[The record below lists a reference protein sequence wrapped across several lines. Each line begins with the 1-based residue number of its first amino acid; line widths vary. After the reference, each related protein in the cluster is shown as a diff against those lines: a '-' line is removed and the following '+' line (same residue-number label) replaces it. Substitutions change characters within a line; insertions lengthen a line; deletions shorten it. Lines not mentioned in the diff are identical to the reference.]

1 VALHLVL
8 AGLAFAWLRGR
19 GLWLLAGEAGL
30 VLSILLGVHLFR
42 ALFGPLELVRTGV
55 QFIAEKDFSS
65 RLREV
70 GQPEL
75 DSLVAVYNRM
85 VDSLREERVRA
96 QEQHHFLE
104 EVVRASPAGILT
116 FDFDGRLTTV
126 NPGAERL
133 LMRSAPDLLGLRL
146 DELPVPFVARVAGL
160 APGESAVLPLHG
172 SRRVRW
178 LKSRFL
184 DRGFPR
190 MLLVVEE
197 LSEELRRSERAAY
210 EKIIRTL
217 SHEIG
222 NSIAASASL
231 LESGLHYKEQIR
243 PEDRADFET
252 ALSVANTRLRHLNA
266 FVREYADVV
275 RLPPPHLTPCDLGRL
290 VEQVTLLFRRECEGR
305 TIELSVEV
313 QGGAAPVSLD
323 EHQIEQVLV
332 NVLRNAIEAVDHRGS
347 VAVRL
352 GKAAGRP
359 VLTVEDSG
367 PGIPAEVQAALFTPF
382 FSTKENGRGIG
393 LTLAQEILT
402 QHGFGFALESRV
414 GEPTRFTIRL

>member
-1 VALHLVL
+1 ML

-30 VLSILLGVHLFR
+30 VLSILLGAHFFR
-42 ALFGPLELVRTGV
+42 ALFRPLELVRTGV
-55 QFIAEKDFSS
+55 QFIAERDFSS
-65 RLREV
+65 RLLEV

-75 DSLVAVYNRM
+75 DALVAVYNRM
-85 VDSLREERVRA
+85 IDSLREERLRA

-133 LMRSAPDLLGLRL
+133 LTRPAADLLGLRL
-146 DELPVPFVARVAGL
+146 EELPVPFIARVAGL
-160 APGESAVLPLHG
+160 APGESAVLPFQG

-190 MLLVVEE
+190 TLLVVEE
-197 LSEELRRSERAAY
+197 LTEELRRSERAAY

-217 SHEIG
+217 SHEIN
-222 NSIAASASL
+222 NSIAAAASL
-231 LESGLHYKEQIR
+231 VESGLHYKDQVR

-266 FVREYADVV
+266 FVRGYADVV
-275 RLPPPHLTPCDLGRL
+275 RLPPPHLTVCDLGRL
-290 VEQVTLLFRRECEGR
+290 VRDVARLFRRECEERG
-305 TIELSVEV
+305 IELVLDV
-313 QGGAAPVSLD
+313 QGLPEPVPLD
-323 EHQIEQVLV
+323 EHQMEQVLV
-332 NVLRNAIEAVDHRGS
+332 NVVRNAVEAVPRGGT
-347 VAVRL
+347 VALRTRT
-352 GKAAGRP
+352 AAGRP
-359 VLTVEDSG
+359 VLVVEDSG
-367 PGIPAEVQAALFTPF
+367 PGIPAEVQASLFTPF
-382 FSTKENGRGIG
+382 FTTKENGRGIG

-402 QHGFGFALESRV
+402 QHGFGFALES
-414 GEPTRFTIRL
+414 GAGAPTRFTIRL

>member
-1 VALHLVL
+1 
-8 AGLAFAWLRGR
+8 
-19 GLWLLAGEAGL
+19 
-30 VLSILLGVHLFR
+30 
-42 ALFGPLELVRTGV
+42 
-55 QFIAEKDFSS
+55 
-65 RLREV
+65 
-70 GQPEL
+70 
-75 DSLVAVYNRM
+75 M

-96 QEQHHFLE
+96 REQHHFLE

-133 LMRSAPDLLGLRL
+133 LMRPAPDLLGLRL

-160 APGESAVLPLHG
+160 VPGESAVLPLQG

-190 MLLVVEE
+190 VLLVVEE

-210 EKIIRTL
+210 EKVIRTL

-231 LESGLHYKEQIR
+231 VESGLYYREQIR

-275 RLPPPHLTPCDLGRL
+275 RLPPPHLAPCDLGRL
-290 VEQVTLLFRRECEGR
+290 VEQVALLFRRECEGR
-305 TIELSVEV
+305 AIELSVEV
-313 QGGAAPVSLD
+313 PGAPEPVSVD

-332 NVLRNAIEAVDHRGS
+332 NVLRNAIEAVDRRGS

-352 GKAAGRP
+352 GEAAGRP

-367 PGIPAEVQAALFTPF
+367 SGIPPDAQASLFTPF
-382 FSTKENGRGIG
+382 FSTKENGRGLG

>member
-1 VALHLVL
+1 ML
-8 AGLAFAWLRGR
+8 AGLAFAWLRTR
-19 GLWLLAGEAGL
+19 GLWLLAGEAAL
-30 VLSILLGVHLFR
+30 ALSMLLGVHLFR
-42 ALFGPLELVRTGV
+42 ALFRPLELVRAGA
-55 QFIAEKDFSS
+55 QFIAESDFSS

-75 DSLVAVYNRM
+75 DALVGVYNRM
-85 VDSLREERVRA
+85 IDSLREERLRA

-133 LMRSAPDLLGLRL
+133 LMRPPADLLGLAL
-146 DELPVPFVARVAGL
+146 EQLPVPLITRVAGL
-160 APGESAVLPLHG
+160 TAGESVVLPLQG

-184 DRGFPR
+184 DRGFSR
-190 MLLVVEE
+190 TLLVVEE
-197 LSEELRRSERAAY
+197 LTEELRRSERAAY

-217 SHEIG
+217 SHEIN
-222 NSIAASASL
+222 NSIAAAASL
-231 LESGLHYKEQIR
+231 IESVLHYGDQVR

-266 FVREYADVV
+266 FVRGYAEVV
-275 RLPPPHLTPCDLGRL
+275 RVPPPHLTLCDLGRL
-290 VEQVTLLFRRECEGR
+290 VEDVAHLFRPECEARG
-305 TIELSVEV
+305 IELVLDV
-313 QGGAAPVSLD
+313 QGPAGPVPLD
-323 EHQIEQVLV
+323 EHQMEQVLV
-332 NVLRNAIEAVDHRGS
+332 NVVRNAVEAVPRGGTVGLRTRS
-347 VAVRL
+347 
-352 GKAAGRP
+352 AAGRP
-359 VLTVEDSG
+359 LLVVEDSG
-367 PGIPAEVQAALFTPF
+367 PGIPAEVQASLFTPF

-402 QHGFGFALESRV
+402 QHGFGFALESRA
-414 GEPTRFTIRL
+414 GGPTRFTIRL